1 MTLAGLRGRDCTRIA
16 DRHTRLGVVQTT
28 VRCRPSCPAQRRLPD
43 IPGGCRRR
51 DVTPL
56 PKPLTPPWCLH
67 DHPDRS
73 VDEHAMF
80 CACATCEA
88 AIHAQAAIIPGA
100 SIGLKTAADRIVVTL
115 EYLDEVTGDAGRP
128 HPRAADVRA
137 RRPCPLDPHAGRL
150 VDGVAKPVLVV
161 DPIQFLTADVF
172 NRCSIRRV
180 LRPADVP
187 EAIWHLL
194 DALATTDA
202 LDHDSD
208 PLDELRKPLR
218 CYGGLDGSG
227 RQLRRRRPARRAV
240 RVPRH
245 LPRADAWR
253 ASSPPG
259 LNRLSGT
266 VGDRPDR

>member
-137 RRPCPLDPHAGRL
+137 RRPCPLILMP
-150 VDGVAKPVLVV
+150 VDWWMASRSRCWSWTRSSSSQPTCSTGAPSAACSAPLTS
-161 DPIQFLTADVF
+161 PRRYGTFLTRSPRPTRSITTATRSTSCAS
-172 NRCSIRRV
+172 RCGAMEASTAPV
-180 LRPADVP
+180 VSSDDDGRPVERCECHVTYRGP
-187 EAIWHLL
+187 THG
-194 DALATTDA
+194 
-202 LDHDSD
+202 
-208 PLDELRKPLR
+208 ELRAH
-218 CYGGLDGSG
+218 
-227 RQLRRRRPARRAV
+227 PA
-240 RVPRH
+240 
-245 LPRADAWR
+245 
-253 ASSPPG
+253 
-259 LNRLSGT
+259 
-266 VGDRPDR
+266 